1 MKHQSLAA
9 FFFCAAFG
17 SKKKKEGTTHF
28 CRLRRSAPVSLP
40 DIHLLPLL
48 PRHITKCETND
59 NRNSRHR
66 GLSRG
71 ASLLFVVL
79 SAFSLTRR
87 ELLPSPSSSPFVSF
101 LLRSFFFYFI
111 FVPLRRAVFVIMNAK
126 AVLFVSNIS
135 SIANAQYLERLFS
148 AYGAV
153 EKVELFGEGPHR
165 YAEVTYGT
173 VDDADTAV
181 AALHCH
187 YQTCRNL
194 PMIVLYSKM
203 SPAVS
208 AYGHQVGEEFMKAA
222 DEKRPPRPIAL
233 DEFDSNFERHGVQ
246 PPPSES
252 DILR

>member
-1 MKHQSLAA
+1 
-9 FFFCAAFG
+9 
-17 SKKKKEGTTHF
+17 
-28 CRLRRSAPVSLP
+28 
-40 DIHLLPLL
+40 
-48 PRHITKCETND
+48 
-59 NRNSRHR
+59 
-66 GLSRG
+66 
-71 ASLLFVVL
+71 
-79 SAFSLTRR
+79 
-87 ELLPSPSSSPFVSF
+87 
-101 LLRSFFFYFI
+101 
-111 FVPLRRAVFVIMNAK
+111 MNAK

-233 DEFDSNFERHGVQ
+233 EEFDSNFERHGVQ